1 MFMPR
6 THHHRLRISLAVV
19 AGAALAASPMIAV
32 PASAAS
38 TGVIINEAYVNG
50 GSAGATYL
58 NKFVELYNP
67 TDTAVDLSSMSL
79 QYRSA
84 GGDANPS
91 GVLALTGSIA
101 PGGYYLIQGASN
113 NPNGAVLPTPDIVGA
128 PSFGGAGGTLFL
140 ANQTTA
146 LTAPPVG
153 SLVNNPAIVDL
164 LGYGTSNTY
173 EGTPA
178 AGPSVTTSLTRLTS
192 VDTDVNS
199 VDFALTVPTPQ
210 NSAGTGVDPV
220 EPEEPAGPAVPA
232 TIAEIQGTTDTSPLA
247 GQNVVTRGIVTAS
260 YPTGGFNGY
269 VIQTPGTGG
278 ALDLATHTASDG
290 LFVYSA
296 DTVQQASIGSYV
308 EVTGAVSEYQGL
320 TELTVA
326 SGGLTLLPDA
336 LVPALPAAVP
346 FPSDPAQRESL
357 ESMLLSPVGDYTVTD
372 NYDTNYYGSIVL
384 TAGPE
389 PLVTPT
395 SVTEPGSAE
404 YTALVAANAAAA
416 FTLDDGASTAFLGR
430 SGDPSIPLPYL
441 TTAAPVRVGAAVTF
455 TKPVVV
461 DYHFN
466 AWNLQPTQQLT
477 PENAATVQPATFE
490 NTRTPAP
497 LAVGGDA
504 TVASFNVLNYFSTTG
519 DEVTGCTFYT
529 DRAGDPVTVNS
540 GCDARGA
547 AEQEDLDRQQA
558 KIVSAINALDADV
571 VSLEEIENSA
581 RFGVARDAA
590 LAELTDAL
598 NAAAGA
604 GTWAFVPSPAAIP
617 ADEDVI
623 RTAFIY
629 KPALVETVG
638 SSVILDDPAFVNAR
652 DPLAQAFQLVEG
664 GESSRFL
671 TIVNHFKSKGSGTG
685 ADADQGDGQGAS
697 NASRVAQATA
707 LVAFADSLKT
717 ETGIDRVLLS
727 GDFNA
732 YEKEDPIDVILA
744 AGYTDLGE
752 ATGKKSYAFD
762 GAVGSLD
769 HVFASKAAAADV
781 TGTDIWNINSVE
793 SIALEY
799 SRYNYNA
806 VDLYA
811 ADPYRSSDHD
821 PVVVGLALLED
832 SPVEPGTGLPGGGTP
847 GAGLPGSG
855 LPGSGTAGSGTAG
868 GSLAATGTDAAPLLL
883 GALALLVL
891 GAGVTAIRVRIRR
904 RAA

>member
-6 THHHRLRISLAVV
+6 THHHRLRTSLAVL
-19 AGAALAASPMIAV
+19 AGAALAASPVIAV
-32 PASAAS
+32 PAFAAS

-67 TDTAVDLSSMSL
+67 TDTAVDLSTMSL

-84 GGDANPS
+84 GGEVAPT
-91 GVLALTGSIA
+91 GIAALTGSIA
-101 PGGYYLIQGASN
+101 SGGYYLIRGSS
-113 NPNGAVLPTPDIVGA
+113 NGANGATLPAPDAVFG
-128 PSFGGAGGTLFL
+128 PSFAGGGGTLFL

-146 LTAPPVG
+146 LPAPPVG

-178 AGPSVTTSLTRLTS
+178 AGPSVTTSLTRTAPI
-192 VDTDVNS
+192 DTDVNA
-199 VDFALTVPTPQ
+199 VDFALTSPTPQ
-210 NSAGTGVDPV
+210 NSAGTGVDPIDPD
-220 EPEEPAGPAVPA
+220 EPEEPAGPAIPA

-247 GQNVVTRGIVTAS
+247 GQNVVTSGIVTAS
-260 YPTGGFNGY
+260 YPTGGFTGY
-269 VIQTPGTGG
+269 VIQTPGSGG

-290 LFVYSA
+290 LFVFSA
-296 DTVQQASIGSYV
+296 DTVAQATIGSYV

-320 TELTVA
+320 TELNVA
-326 SGGLTLLPDA
+326 SGGLTVLPDTV
-336 LVPALPAAVP
+336 VPPLPAAVA

-357 ESMLLSPVGDYTVTD
+357 ESMLLSPAGAYTVTD

-384 TAGPE
+384 AAGTE

-416 FTLDDGASTAFLGR
+416 VTLDDGASINFNTQANR
-430 SGDPSIPLPYL
+430 ATPLPYL
-441 TTAAPVRVGAAVTF
+441 TVGTPVRIGAAVTF
-455 TKPVVV
+455 TSPVVV
-461 DYHFN
+461 DYRFD

-477 PENAATVQPATFE
+477 PENAAAVQPATFE

-497 LAVGGDA
+497 IPVGGDA

-529 DRAGDPVTVNS
+529 DREGDPVTVNS

-581 RFGVARDAA
+581 RFGIERDAA

-629 KPALVETVG
+629 KPAHIETVG

-671 TIVNHFKSKGSGTG
+671 TIVNHFKSKGSGSG

-717 ETGIDRVLLS
+717 STGIDRVLLS

-752 ATGKKSYAFD
+752 ATGKQSYAFD

-769 HVFASKAAAADV
+769 HVFASEAAAEDV

-832 SPVEPGTGLPGGGTP
+832 PAEGPGAGLPGGGTP
-847 GAGLPGSG
+847 GAGVPGSG
-855 LPGSGTAGSGTAG
+855 LPASGLPAPGTAGDR
-868 GSLAATGTDAAPLLL
+868 LAATGTDATPLLL

-891 GAGVTAIRVRIRR
+891 GAGTLVTRTRR
-904 RAA
+904 RA

>member
-1 MFMPR
+1 MPR
-6 THHHRLRISLAVV
+6 THPRRFRLGIAALAGV
-19 AGAALAASPMIAV
+19 ALAASPLLAV
-32 PASAAS
+32 PAFAAS
-38 TGVIINEAYVNG
+38 TGVVINEAYVNG

-67 TDTAVDLSSMSL
+67 TTAAIDLSSMSL

-84 GGDANPS
+84 GGEVNPT
-91 GVLALTGSIA
+91 GVLPLTGSIA
-101 PGGYYLIQGASN
+101 AGGYYLIQGNSN
-113 NPNGAVLPTPDIVGA
+113 AANGAALPTPDA
-128 PSFGGAGGTLFL
+128 SLAFAFAGGGGTLFL

-146 LTAPPVG
+146 LTTPPTG
-153 SLVNNPAIVDL
+153 SLVNNPAVIDL
-164 LGYGTSNTY
+164 LGYGSSNTF
-173 EGTPA
+173 ETTAA
-178 AGPSVTTSLTRLTS
+178 AGPSVTTSMNRTAGL
-192 VDTDVNS
+192 DTDVNS
-199 VDFALTVPTPQ
+199 VDFTLAAPTPQ
-210 NSAGTGVDPV
+210 NSGGVVPPE
-220 EPEEPAGPAVPA
+220 EPEEPEEPSPAVPA
-232 TIAEIQGTTDTSPLA
+232 TIAAIQGTTDTSPLA
-247 GQNVVTRGIVTAS
+247 GQTVVTRGVVTAS

-290 LFVYSA
+290 LFVFSSA
-296 DTVQQASIGSYV
+296 TVAQATIGAYV

-326 SGGLTLLPDA
+326 SGGLTVLTETPIA
-336 LVPALPAAVP
+336 PTPASLS
-346 FPSDPAQRESL
+346 FPTDPAQRESL
-357 ESMLLSPVGDYTVTD
+357 ESMLLAPAGAYTVTD

-384 TAGPE
+384 TAGDE

-416 FTLDDGASTAFLGR
+416 VTLDDGASTNFNSAANK
-430 SGDPSIPLPYL
+430 SKPLPYL
-441 TTAAPVRVGAAVTF
+441 SLESPVRIGAAVTF
-455 TKPVVV
+455 TRPVIV
-461 DYHFN
+461 DYRFT
-466 AWNLQPTQQLT
+466 AWNLQPTQELT
-477 PENAATVQPATFE
+477 PATAADVQPATFE

-519 DEVTGCTFYT
+519 DELAGCSYYT
-529 DRAGDPVTVNS
+529 DREGDPVTVNS

-581 RFGVARDAA
+581 RFGQPRDAA
-590 LAELTDAL
+590 LAELTAAL

-604 GTWAFVPSPAAIP
+604 ETWAFVPSPDAIP

-629 KPALVETVG
+629 KPAVIETVG

-652 DPLAQAFQLVEG
+652 DPLSQAFQLAG
-664 GESSRFL
+664 GDESSQFL
-671 TIVNHFKSKGSGTG
+671 VIVNHFKSKGSGTG
-685 ADADQGDGQGAS
+685 ADADQNDGQGAS

-707 LVAFADSLKT
+707 LVAFADSRKT
-717 ETGIDRVLLS
+717 DTGIDRVLLS

-769 HVFASKAAAADV
+769 HVFASAAAAEAV

-806 VDLYA
+806 APLYA
-811 ADPYRSSDHD
+811 ADAYRSSDHD

-832 SPVEPGTGLPGGGTP
+832 APVDPGTELPGTVTP
-847 GAGLPGSG
+847 GAPSAGVVPGST
-855 LPGSGTAGSGTAG
+855 GS
-868 GSLAATGTDAAPLLL
+868 GSLAATGTDAAPVLF

-891 GAGVTAIRVRIRR
+891 GAGAVAARARR
-904 RAA
+904 RTA

>member
-1 MFMPR
+1 MPR
-6 THHHRLRISLAVV
+6 MHHRSLRIGLAVL
-19 AGAALAASPMIAV
+19 AGSALAASPVIAV
-32 PASAAS
+32 PAFAAS

-79 QYRSA
+79 QYRA
-84 GGDANPS
+84 ATKAENPT
-91 GVLALTGSIA
+91 GVQPLTGTIA
-101 PGGYYLIQGASN
+101 PGGHYLIQGNS
-113 NPNGAVLPTPDIVGA
+113 NGANGAALPTPDA
-128 PSFGGAGGTLFL
+128 SLNFAFAGGGGTLFL
-140 ANQTTA
+140 ANQTTPLA
-146 LTAPPVG
+146 APATG
-153 SLVNNPAIVDL
+153 SLVNDPAIVDL
-164 LGYGTSNTY
+164 LGYGSSNTF
-173 EGTPA
+173 EGTVA
-178 AGPSVTTSLTRLTS
+178 ATPSVTTSLTRTS
-192 VDTDVNS
+192 ATDTDVNS
-199 VDFALTVPTPQ
+199 ADFALAAPTPQ
-210 NSAGTGVDPV
+210 NGAGEVPPE
-220 EPEEPAGPAVPA
+220 EPEEPEEPSGPAVEA
-232 TIAEIQGTTDTSPLA
+232 TIAEIQGTTDASPLA
-247 GQNVVTRGIVTAS
+247 GQNVVTRGVVTAS

-278 ALDLATHTASDG
+278 SLDLATHTASDG
-290 LFVYSA
+290 LFVFSSS
-296 DTVQQASIGSYV
+296 TVPQATIGAYV
-308 EVTGAVSEYQGL
+308 EVTGVVSEYQGL

-326 SGGLTLLPDA
+326 SDGLTVLTDA
-336 LVPALPAAVP
+336 VTPPAAAAVAL
-346 FPSDPAQRESL
+346 PSDPAQRESL
-357 ESMLLSPVGDYTVTD
+357 ESMLLSPAGDYTVTD

-384 TAGPE
+384 TAGSG

-416 FTLDDGASTAFLGR
+416 VTLDDGASTNFNSAANK
-430 SGDPSIPLPYL
+430 SKPLPYL
-441 TTAAPVRVGAAVTF
+441 TVENPVRIGAAVTF
-455 TKPVVV
+455 TGPVVV
-461 DYHFN
+461 DYRFG
-466 AWNLQPTQQLT
+466 AWSLQPTQELT
-477 PENAATVQPATFE
+477 PANAATVQPATFE
-490 NTRTPAP
+490 NTRTPGP
-497 LAVGGDA
+497 LDVGGDA

-519 DEVTGCTFYT
+519 DELTGCSYYT
-529 DRAGDPVTVNS
+529 DRDGDPVTVNS

-571 VSLEEIENSA
+571 VSLEEIENSS
-581 RFGVARDAA
+581 RFGLDRDAS

-604 GTWAFVPSPAAIP
+604 GTWAFVPSPEAIP
-617 ADEDVI
+617 AGEDVI

-629 KPALVETVG
+629 RAAVVETVG
-638 SSVILDDPAFVNAR
+638 DSVIDDDTAFSNAR
-652 DPLAQAFQLVEG
+652 YPLAQAFQLID
-664 GESSRFL
+664 GEEATRFL

-685 ADADQGDGQGAS
+685 EDADQNDGQGAS
-697 NASRVAQATA
+697 NASRVRQATA
-707 LVAFADSLKT
+707 LVEFADGLVT
-717 ETGIDRVLLS
+717 DTGIDRVLLS
-727 GDFNA
+727 GDFNS

-769 HVFASKAAAADV
+769 HVFASQAAAADV

-806 VDLYA
+806 VNLYR

-821 PVVVGLALLED
+821 PVVVGLALRED
-832 SPVEPGTGLPGGGTP
+832 APVD
-847 GAGLPGSG
+847 PGSG
-855 LPGSGTAGSGTAG
+855 LPGTGAPGAGVPAPGAAAGTAGS
-868 GSLAATGTDAAPLLL
+868 GSLAATGTDAAPVLF

-891 GAGVTAIRVRIRR
+891 GAGMALRR
-904 RAA
+904 RRSAPIE

>member
-1 MFMPR
+1 MPR
-6 THHHRLRISLAVV
+6 TNSRRFRLGIAAV
-19 AGAALAASPMIAV
+19 AGAALAAGPLLATPALAV
-32 PASAAS
+32 S
-38 TGVIINEAYVNG
+38 TGVVINEAYVNG

-67 TDTAVDLSSMSL
+67 TSAAIDLSTMSL

-84 GGDANPS
+84 TGVVNPT
-91 GVLALTGSIA
+91 GVLPLTGSIA
-101 PGGYYLIQGASN
+101 PGGYYLIQGNSN
-113 NPNGAVLPTPDIVGA
+113 AANGAALPTPDA
-128 PSFGGAGGTLFL
+128 SLAFSFAGGGGTLFL

-146 LTAPPVG
+146 LTLPPTG
-153 SLVNNPAIVDL
+153 SLVNNPAVVDL
-164 LGYGTSNTY
+164 LGYGTSNTF
-173 EGTPA
+173 ETAVA
-178 AGPSVTTSLTRLTS
+178 AAPSVTTSMNRTAGL
-192 VDTDVNS
+192 DTDVNS
-199 VDFALTVPTPQ
+199 TDFTSLAPTPQ
-210 NSAGTGVDPV
+210 NSGGVAPPE
-220 EPEEPAGPAVPA
+220 EPEEPEEPTPAVPA
-232 TIAEIQGTTDTSPLA
+232 TIAAIQGITGTSPLA
-247 GQNVVTRGIVTAS
+247 GQTVVTRGVVTAS

-290 LFVYSA
+290 LFVFSSA
-296 DTVQQASIGSYV
+296 TVAQASIGAYV
-308 EVTGAVSEYQGL
+308 EVTGVVTEYQGL

-326 SGGLTLLPDA
+326 SGGLTVLTEAVAPPT
-336 LVPALPAAVP
+336 PASLA
-346 FPSDPAQRESL
+346 FPTDPAQRESL
-357 ESMLLSPVGDYTVTD
+357 ESMLLAPAGDYTVTD
-372 NYDTNYYGSIVL
+372 NYDTNYFGSVVL
-384 TAGPE
+384 TAGAE

-404 YTALVAANAAAA
+404 YTALLAANTAAKV
-416 FTLDDGASTAFLGR
+416 TLDDGASTNFNSTANK
-430 SGDPSIPLPYL
+430 SKPLPYL
-441 TTAAPVRVGAAVTF
+441 SLVNPVRIGAAVTF
-455 TKPVVV
+455 TRPVIV
-461 DYHFN
+461 DYRFE
-466 AWNLQPTQQLT
+466 AWNLQPTQELT
-477 PENAATVQPATFE
+477 PTNAAEVQPVTFE

-497 LAVGGDA
+497 ASVGGDA

-519 DEVTGCTFYT
+519 DEVTGCSFYT
-529 DRAGDPVTVNS
+529 DRDGDPVTVNT

-581 RFGVARDAA
+581 RFGQPRDTA
-590 LAELTDAL
+590 LAELTAAL

-604 GTWAFVPSPAAIP
+604 GTWAFVPSPDAIP

-629 KPALVETVG
+629 KPSVIETVG

-652 DPLAQAFQLVEG
+652 DPLSQAFQLADG
-664 GESSRFL
+664 GDESRFL
-671 TIVNHFKSKGSGTG
+671 VIVNHFKSKSSGSG
-685 ADADQGDGQGAS
+685 ADADQNDGQGGS
-697 NASRVAQATA
+697 NASRVNQATA
-707 LVAFADSLKT
+707 LVDFAAERAT
-717 ETGIDRVLLS
+717 TTGIDRVLLS

-744 AGYTDLGE
+744 AGYVDLGE

-769 HVFASKAAAADV
+769 HVFASSAAAAAV

-806 VDLYA
+806 APLYA
-811 ADPYRSSDHD
+811 ADAYRSSDHD

-832 SPVEPGTGLPGGGTP
+832 APVDPGTP
-847 GAGLPGSG
+847 GTPAPGAPGAPGAGAPGVAA
-855 LPGSGTAGSGTAG
+855 GSAGSGR
-868 GSLAATGTDAAPLLL
+868 LAATGTDAAPLLM

-891 GAGVTAIRVRIRR
+891 GAGFGRVALRRR
-904 RAA
+904 RA

>member
-1 MFMPR
+1 MPR
-6 THHHRLRISLAVV
+6 MHHSSLRIGLAVL
-19 AGAALAASPMIAV
+19 AGTALAASPVIAV
-32 PASAAS
+32 PAFAAS
-38 TGVIINEAYVNG
+38 TGVIISEAYVNG

-84 GGDANPS
+84 GGSANPS
-91 GVLALTGSIA
+91 GVLSLTGSIA
-101 PGGYYLIQGASN
+101 AGGYYLIQGGSN
-113 NPNGAVLPTPDIVGA
+113 AGNGAALPTPDAIMSD
-128 PSFGGAGGTLFL
+128 SFAAGAGGTLFL
-140 ANQTTA
+140 SNQTGLLA
-146 LTAPPVG
+146 APPTG
-153 SLVNNPAIVDL
+153 SLVNDPAIVDL
-164 LGYGTSNTY
+164 LGYGTSNTF
-173 EGTPA
+173 EGSA
-178 AGPSVTTSLTRLTS
+178 APRPSITTSMTRTTP

-199 VDFALTVPTPQ
+199 ADFALAAPTPQ
-210 NSAGTGVDPV
+210 NSGGEVT
-220 EPEEPAGPAVPA
+220 PEEPGGPAVEA
-232 TIAEIQGTTDTSPLA
+232 AIAEIQGTSDTSPLA
-247 GQNVVTRGIVTAS
+247 GQTVITRGVVTAS

-278 ALDLATHTASDG
+278 NLDLATHTASDG
-290 LFVYSA
+290 LFVFSSA
-296 DTVQQASIGSYV
+296 TVQQAAIGAYV
-308 EVTGAVSEYQGL
+308 EVTGVVSEYQGL

-326 SGGLTLLPDA
+326 SGGLTALTDA
-336 LVPALPAAVP
+336 VTPPAPAAVAL
-346 FPSDPAQRESL
+346 PSDPALRESL
-357 ESMLLSPVGDYTVTD
+357 ESMLLSPAGDYTVTD

-384 TAGPE
+384 TAGTE

-395 SVTEPGSAE
+395 SVTEPGSAD

-416 FTLDDGASTAFLGR
+416 VTLDDGASTNFNSAANK
-430 SGDPSIPLPYL
+430 SKPLPYL
-441 TTAAPVRVGAAVTF
+441 TVENPVRIGAAVTF
-455 TKPVVV
+455 TRPAVV
-461 DYHFN
+461 DYRFG
-466 AWNLQPTQQLT
+466 AWNLQPTQELT
-477 PENAATVQPATFE
+477 PANAATVQPATFE

-497 LAVGGDA
+497 AAVGGDA

-519 DEVTGCTFYT
+519 DELTGCTYYT
-529 DRAGDPVTVNS
+529 DRDGDPVTVNS

-571 VSLEEIENSA
+571 VSLEEIENSS
-581 RFGVARDAA
+581 RFGLDRDAS

-604 GTWAFVPSPAAIP
+604 GTWAFVPSPAAVP
-617 ADEDVI
+617 ASEDVI

-629 KPALVETVG
+629 RTAVVETVG
-638 SSVILDDPAFVNAR
+638 DSVIDDDTAFSNAR
-652 DPLAQAFQLVEG
+652 YPLAQAFQLVDG
-664 GESSRFL
+664 GESTRFI

-685 ADADQGDGQGAS
+685 EDADQGDGQGAS
-697 NASRVAQATA
+697 NASRVRQATA
-707 LVAFADSLKT
+707 LVTFADGLVSD
-717 ETGIDRVLLS
+717 TGIDRVLLS
-727 GDFNA
+727 GDFNS

-806 VDLYA
+806 VNLYS

-821 PVVVGLALLED
+821 PVVVGLSLRED
-832 SPVEPGTGLPGGGTP
+832 EPVDPGTGLPETGTP
-847 GAGLPGSG
+847 GVA
-855 LPGSGTAGSGTAG
+855 AGSSGS
-868 GSLAATGTDAAPLLL
+868 GSLAATGTDAAPILF

-891 GAGVTAIRVRIRR
+891 GAGFGGLALRR
-904 RAA
+904 RRS

>member
-1 MFMPR
+1 MPR
-6 THHHRLRISLAVV
+6 IHPRRFRLGIAAL
-19 AGAALAASPMIAV
+19 AGAALAASPLLAV
-32 PASAAS
+32 PAFAAS
-38 TGVIINEAYVNG
+38 TGVVINEAYVNG
-50 GSAGATYL
+50 GSVGATYL

-84 GGDANPS
+84 GGSANPS
-91 GVLALTGSIA
+91 GVLPLTGSIA
-101 PGGYYLIQGASN
+101 AGGHYLIQGGSN
-113 NPNGAVLPTPDIVGA
+113 AGNGAALPTPDAVMSE
-128 PSFGGAGGTLFL
+128 SFAAGAGGTLFL
-140 ANQTTA
+140 SNQTG
-146 LTAPPVG
+146 LLIAPPTG
-153 SLVNNPAIVDL
+153 SLVNDPAIVDL
-164 LGYGTSNTY
+164 LGYGTSNTF
-173 EGTPA
+173 EGSA
-178 AGPSVTTSLTRLTS
+178 AARPSVTTSMTRTTP

-199 VDFALTVPTPQ
+199 DDFALAAPTPQ
-210 NSAGTGVDPV
+210 NTGGEVPPE
-220 EPEEPAGPAVPA
+220 EPEEPSGPAVEA

-247 GQNVVTRGIVTAS
+247 GETVVTRGVVTAS

-278 ALDLATHTASDG
+278 SLDLATHTASDG
-290 LFVYSA
+290 LFVFSSA
-296 DTVQQASIGSYV
+296 TVPQATIGAYV
-308 EVTGAVSEYQGL
+308 EVTGVVSEYQGL

-326 SGGLTLLPDA
+326 SDGLTALTDA
-336 LVPALPAAVP
+336 VTPPAPAAVAL
-346 FPSDPAQRESL
+346 PSDPAQRESL
-357 ESMLLSPVGDYTVTD
+357 ESMLLAPAGDYTVTD

-384 TAGPE
+384 TAGAE

-416 FTLDDGASTAFLGR
+416 VTLDDGASTNFNSAANK
-430 SGDPSIPLPYL
+430 SKPLPYL
-441 TTAAPVRVGAAVTF
+441 TVESPVRIGAAVTF
-455 TKPVVV
+455 TGPVVV
-461 DYHFN
+461 DYRFG
-466 AWNLQPTQQLT
+466 AWSLQPTQELT
-477 PENAATVQPATFE
+477 PANAATVQPATFE
-490 NTRTPAP
+490 NTRTPEP
-497 LAVGGDA
+497 LDVGGDA

-519 DEVTGCTFYT
+519 DELAGCTYYT
-529 DRAGDPVTVNS
+529 DRDGDPVTVNS

-571 VSLEEIENSA
+571 VSLEEIENSS
-581 RFGVARDAA
+581 RFGLDRDAS
-590 LAELTDAL
+590 LAELTDTL

-604 GTWAFVPSPAAIP
+604 GTWAFVPSPEAVP
-617 ADEDVI
+617 AGEDVI

-629 KPALVETVG
+629 RAAVVETVG
-638 SSVILDDPAFVNAR
+638 DSVIDDDTAFSNAR
-652 DPLAQAFQLVEG
+652 YPLAQAFQLIDG
-664 GESSRFL
+664 GESTRFL

-685 ADADQGDGQGAS
+685 EDADQNDGQGAS
-697 NASRVAQATA
+697 NASRVRQATA
-707 LVAFADSLKT
+707 LVEFADGLVT
-717 ETGIDRVLLS
+717 DTGIDRVLLS
-727 GDFNA
+727 GDFNS

-769 HVFASKAAAADV
+769 HVFASQAAAADV

-806 VDLYA
+806 VDLYS

-821 PVVVGLALLED
+821 PVVVGLALRED
-832 SPVEPGTGLPGGGTP
+832 APVDPGTGLPGTGAP
-847 GAGLPGSG
+847 GAGVPAPGAVA
-855 LPGSGTAGSGTAG
+855 GSAGSGR
-868 GSLAATGTDAAPLLL
+868 LAATGTEAAPVLF

-891 GAGVTAIRVRIRR
+891 GGGMALRR
-904 RAA
+904 RRSA